1 MRILLAIGV
10 ATAAAA
16 AVAVLATSNGSGTP
30 SAPASS
36 PSLTARTFG
45 PNYEGLVARRDAAH
59 VPTMTQTMS
68 STVHFHP
75 LIKVYVNGT
84 QMTVPANIGI
94 DPRVDGMQMAGLH
107 THDTSGTIHVE
118 GVPNATL
125 GQFFAIWGVAF
136 TARQLGPDHARAGTS
151 VRMWV
156 NRQPSHAFGALKLA
170 NGQQIV
176 VSYGP
181 TTAPAPF

>member
-1 MRILLAIGV
+1 MRILLAIGG
-10 ATAAAA
+10 AAAA
-16 AVAVLATSNGSGTP
+16 AAVVAVLATSGSSRP

-36 PSLTARTFG
+36 SSPAARAFG
-45 PNYEGLVARRDAAH
+45 PNYDGLVARRDAAH
-59 VPTMTQTMS
+59 VPTMMQTMS
-68 STVHFHP
+68 SPVHFHP

-125 GQFFAIWGVAF
+125 GQFFAIWGVPF
-136 TARQLGPDHARAGTS
+136 TERQLGPDHARAGKS

-170 NGQQIV
+170 ERQHIV

-181 TTAPAPF
+181 TTAPAPL